1 MKYFVTGATGFVGSH
16 VTRQLVAKG
25 HQVVA
30 VVRSPQKAG
39 DLSDLG
45 VEVYPGDVTEKE
57 SLRAPMQGVDGV
69 FHIAGWYKIGVR
81 DKRPAQEVNVLG
93 TRNVLELMKELNI
106 TKGVYTSTL
115 AVNSDTHGRIVDESY
130 EYRGP
135 FLSEYDRTKWVAHYD
150 VAEPMMAQ
158 GLPLVIVM
166 PGLIYGPGDTSMMRS
181 LLNQYLKRTLPMIP
195 TGSAYSWGYVDDI
208 AGAHILAME
217 RGNAG
222 ESYIIAGP
230 SHTLV
235 EMMDLAARTSGVPSP
250 RHVAPG
256 LLRAA
261 SGVMGVVEKVVP
273 VPDEYSSEYLRVSA
287 GVTYLGTAKKAELAW
302 DYHPRPLEEGLP
314 KTLSHEMG
322 LLGMAP
328 ERLDH
333 RSGA

>member
-1 MKYFVTGATGFVGSH
+1 MKYFVTGATGFVGGA
-16 VTRQLVAKG
+16 VTRQLVANG
-25 HQVVA
+25 NQVVA
-30 VVRSPQKAG
+30 VARSPEKAG

-45 VEVYPGDVTEKE
+45 VEVHPGDVTEKE

-69 FHIAGWYKIGVR
+69 FHIAGWYKIGVK
-81 DKRPAQEVNVLG
+81 DKRPAQEINVDG

-106 TKGVYTSTL
+106 ARGVYTSTL
-115 AVNSDTHGRIVDESY
+115 AINSDTRGRVVDETY

-135 FLSEYDRTKWVAHYD
+135 FLSEYDRTKWAADYTVAR
-150 VAEPMMAQ
+150 PMMAQ

-181 LLNQYLKRTLPMIP
+181 IFTQYLKRKLPMIP
-195 TGSAYSWGYVDDI
+195 TVSAYSWGYVDDI
-208 AGAHILAME
+208 ARAHILAME

-222 ESYIIAGP
+222 ESYIIAGS

-235 EMMDLAARTSGVPSP
+235 EMMDLAAQITGVPTP

-256 LLRAA
+256 LLRVA

-273 VPDEYSSEYLRVSA
+273 VPDEYSSEYLRISA

-302 DYHPRPLEEGLP
+302 GYHPRSLEEGLA
-314 KTLSHEMG
+314 KTLPYEMS
-322 LLGMAP
+322 LLGMTPPPA
-328 ERLDH
+328 RQD
-333 RSGA
+333 R